1 MKRIALVFTF
11 ALFALPVLAGQN
23 TLLWAD
29 ASDNETAFNIERKVG
44 ACTAISS
51 FSEIATVGANVT
63 TYVDLAVTEGVTY
76 CYRVR
81 ASGPGGTFSAYSNT
95 ADRLVPFTAP
105 AAPTGLTVGP

>member
-1 MKRIALVFTF
+1 MKRMLLALMFLV
-11 ALFALPVLAGQN
+11 FALPAVAGQN
-23 TLLWAD
+23 TLNW
-29 ASDNETAFNIERKVG
+29 SEISTNETGFNVERKVG

-51 FSEIATVGANVT
+51 FSEIGTVGPNVT
-63 TYVDLAVTEGVTY
+63 TYVDTAVTEGVTY

>member
-1 MKRIALVFTF
+1 MKTLLCAVALAIV
-11 ALFALPVLAGQN
+11 ALPAMAGQN
-23 TLLWAD
+23 TLNW
-29 ASDNETAFNIERKVG
+29 SEISTNETGFNVERKVG

-51 FSEIATVGANVT
+51 FSEIGTVGPNVT
-63 TYVDLAVTEGVTY
+63 TYVDTAVTEGVTY